1 MNFMGINL
9 ADLGAHAEQL
19 KTLVTGLLTSTQESR
34 DASRASADN
43 SDKVLEA
50 VSLLHGAVSV
60 LSDRVTALE
69 NAFNG
74 VDSTAVLEV
83 TGSGQSSQRPDDSV

>member
-34 DASRASADN
+34 DASQASADN
-43 SDKVLEA
+43 STKVLEA
-50 VSLLHGAVSV
+50 VQLMHGAISN
-60 LSDRVTALE
+60 LGDRVASLE
-69 NAFNG
+69 LAFAG
-74 VDSTAVLEV
+74 TKPTEVLEV
-83 TGSGQSSQRPDDSV
+83 TGSGQSSQRPDDSA